1 MDWIGLNVWRN
12 GWKFRLYLPLPW
24 KTEVARAAS
33 WSAGAI
39 FIDEEVERKNEERR
53 RKFVVCRSL
62 ALLPV
67 FRISGWNVA
76 ASASSAVP
84 RPLSSLFIVF
94 HRSYSSK
101 VERLAFYRVA
111 SMQEAVSIL
120 YVYLRTSYRILWRV
134 SPINRRDARCDA
146 TYDATEIM
154 ARRFTPL
161 LTTTNEME
169 NIERYVLYS
178 QNDIYP
184 FEIEMVFFQ
193 RLFTGLYQP
202 KILGNIYPFSGKEQ
216 RI

>member
-24 KTEVARAAS
+24 KTEVARTAS

-62 ALLPV
+62 AVLPV

-94 HRSYSSK
+94 HRSYSS
-101 VERLAFYRVA
+101 RLEDSRFIVSRVCKK
-111 SMQEAVSIL
+111 QFRF

-134 SPINRRDARCDA
+134 SPINRRDA
-146 TYDATEIM
+146 TYDAMEIT

-169 NIERYVLYS
+169 NSERYVSYPRS
-178 QNDIYP
+178 DIYP
-184 FEIEMVFFQ
+184 FEIEMVFLQ
-193 RLFTGLYQP
+193 RLLTELY
-202 KILGNIYPFSGKEQ
+202 
-216 RI
+216 

>member
-62 ALLPV
+62 AVLPV

-94 HRSYSSK
+94 HRSYSS
-101 VERLAFYRVA
+101 RLEHSRFIVSRVCKK
-111 SMQEAVSIL
+111 QFRF

-134 SPINRRDARCDA
+134 SPINRRDA
-146 TYDATEIM
+146 T
-154 ARRFTPL
+154 RRDVRRHGNNGSTFHAV
-161 LTTTNEME
+161 
-169 NIERYVLYS
+169 I
-178 QNDIYP
+178 NDD
-184 FEIEMVFFQ
+184 
-193 RLFTGLYQP
+193 
-202 KILGNIYPFSGKEQ
+202 
-216 RI
+216 

>member
-62 ALLPV
+62 AVLPV

-76 ASASSAVP
+76 ASASSAVL

-94 HRSYSSK
+94 HRSYSS
-101 VERLAFYRVA
+101 RLEETRVLSCHEYARSSFDSTFIYGRRIVFFDA
-111 SMQEAVSIL
+111 SRQSIDA
-120 YVYLRTSYRILWRV
+120 T
-134 SPINRRDARCDA
+134 RDA
-146 TYDATEIM
+146 T
-154 ARRFTPL
+154 RRTTPW
-161 LTTTNEME
+161 
-169 NIERYVLYS
+169 
-178 QNDIYP
+178 
-184 FEIEMVFFQ
+184 
-193 RLFTGLYQP
+193 
-202 KILGNIYPFSGKEQ
+202 K
-216 RI
+216 

>member
-62 ALLPV
+62 AVLPV

-94 HRSYSSK
+94 HRSYSS
-101 VERLAFYRVA
+101 RLEDSRFIVSRVCKKQFRFY
-111 SMQEAVSIL
+111 I
-120 YVYLRTSYRILWRV
+120 YLRTSYRILWRV
-134 SPINRRDARCDA
+134 SPINRRDA
-146 TYDATEIM
+146 TYDAMKIM

-169 NIERYVLYS
+169 NIKRYVLYPR
-178 QNDIYP
+178 NDIYP
-184 FEIEMVFFQ
+184 FEIEMVFLQ
-193 RLFTGLYQP
+193 RLLTELY
-202 KILGNIYPFSGKEQ
+202 
-216 RI
+216 